1 MKKDLKDLLK
11 EVANSKEFKEF
22 MEANKD
28 VNMGKAA
35 EDELVENIKTIYSA
49 LLLLMETRVIK
60 KIDCERISIH
70 LCRALLITLNC
81 CAKHNGKTT
90 SGNDAVEKIKM
101 FQSTI
106 DALFG
111 VDVSKDVN

>member
-1 MKKDLKDLLK
+1 MEKELKDLLK

-28 VNMGKAA
+28 VNMGKVL
-35 EDELVENIKTIYSA
+35 EDELGENIKSIYSA
-49 LLLLMETRVIK
+49 LLLLMETRLIK

-70 LCRALLITLNC
+70 LCRALLITLTC

-90 SGNDAVEKIKM
+90 SGNEAIEKIKK

-106 DALFG
+106 NALFG
-111 VDVSKDVN
+111 VDISKDVN